1 MKFELFV
8 ALRYLR
14 VKRKQGFIS
23 LITVLSMAG
32 VALGV
37 CALIVVLSVMGG
49 FEREW
54 KKKILGLNSHVLVY
68 GLGGG
73 ISDPEKVMDKVRR
86 DPDVTAVT
94 PFVYGQVMILAPG
107 EASGALMRGIDVPT
121 AIKVLDLKNI
131 MVSGSLEDLQR
142 PEGQMPGL
150 VVGTALA
157 RSMGL
162 HKGGVVTV
170 VNPLG
175 EDTPVG
181 RLPRSEPFQVVGTFE
196 SGMYQY
202 DSSICFA
209 ALGPTKDF
217 FGLGGK
223 VSGLELTVRD
233 IYDAPEVAKRLDDEL
248 GFAYYTRDWIAMNHS
263 LFAAL
268 KLERVVMFIILTL
281 IVMVAAF
288 GIVSSL
294 IMLVMDKTSDIG
306 ALKAMGASSTMIRR
320 VFTMVG
326 LTIGVLG
333 TLVGL
338 LAGLG
343 LCALLTR
350 YQFIELPKDIYALGK
365 LPVEI
370 DPLTVAIIA
379 ASAIV
384 ISLAATIYPAHKA
397 GAMDP
402 VDALRYE

>member
-54 KKKILGLNSHVLVY
+54 KNKILGLNSHVLIY

-73 ISDPEKVMDKVRR
+73 ISNPEKVMDKVRR
-86 DPDVTAVT
+86 DPDVKAVT
-94 PFVYGQVMILAPG
+94 PFVYGQVMVLAPG
-107 EASGALMRGIDVPT
+107 EASGALMRGVDPET
-121 AIKVLDLKNI
+121 ALKVLDLKKI
-131 MVSGSLEDLQR
+131 MLSGSLADLKR
-142 PEGQMPGL
+142 PKGELPGL
-150 VVGTALA
+150 VVGSALA

-162 HKGGVVTV
+162 HKGGVITV

-181 RLPRSEPFQVVGTFE
+181 RLPRSEPFQIVGIFE

-202 DSSICFA
+202 DSSMCFA
-209 ALGPTKDF
+209 DLGASQDF

-233 IYDAPEVAKRLDDEL
+233 IYDAPKVAKRLDDDL
-248 GFAYYTRDWIAMNHS
+248 GFAYYTRDWIAMNRS
-263 LFAAL
+263 LFSAL

-281 IVMVAAF
+281 IVLVAAF

-306 ALKAMGASSTMIRR
+306 VLKAMGASNTMIRR

-333 TLVGL
+333 TLL
-338 LAGLG
+338 GLG
-343 LCALLTR
+343 GGLALCALLTE

-370 DPLTVAIIA
+370 DPPTVAIIA
-379 ASAIV
+379 ASAVI
-384 ISLAATIYPAHKA
+384 ISLLATLYPARKA
-397 GAMDP
+397 GSMDP